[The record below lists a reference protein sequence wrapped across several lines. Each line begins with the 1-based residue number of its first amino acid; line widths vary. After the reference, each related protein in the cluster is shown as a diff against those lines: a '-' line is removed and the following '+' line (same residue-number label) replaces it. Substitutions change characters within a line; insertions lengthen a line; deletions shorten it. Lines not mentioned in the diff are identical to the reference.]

1 MPAEDEARES
11 RIHNEIVVDCYTEEE
26 RVLGWYYYLDD
37 RLAFPFKASCV
48 VKLATSPLR
57 LGEEVQVIGLASE
70 DECRHD
76 MLVRVKYSDSVL
88 AVPLRQLRCLSRSRR
103 TKEAMQDWHYWCFR
117 GYEF

>member
-11 RIHNEIVVDCYTEEE
+11 RIQNEIVVDCYTEEE
-26 RVLGWYYYLDD
+26 RALGWYYYLDD

-57 LGEEVQVIGLASE
+57 LGEEVQVVGMASE
-70 DECRHD
+70 DECSHD
-76 MLVRVKYSDSVL
+76 MLVRVEYSDSAL
-88 AVPLRQLRCLSRSRR
+88 AVPLRQLRCHSRGRKA
-103 TKEAMQDWHYWCFR
+103 KEAMQDWHYWCFR